1 MSTRHRSL
9 CAFWRLRLPP
19 SMIAPSP
26 QASVQFDPWI
36 SITVR
41 AVEPPF
47 HVTELLAAPL
57 APRPDSGGAPRPRPG
72 PPRGAR
78 PRRSPLAPRQASGGA
93 APTSRG
99 PTGCAYISARSCSGF
114 FGDVHKITKT
124 RECHRE
130 TLFQV
135 GFVAEVCQFAFF
147 DSVTGLRFFRFT
159 RFFDRDLL
167 FSSHAVRAQERY
179 RAFFGAFV
187 RVGDFDKDSTFFW
200 LKQKF

>member
-57 APRPDSGGAPRPRPG
+57 APRPDSGGA
-72 PPRGAR
+72 AH
-78 PRRSPLAPRQASGGA
+78 
-93 APTSRG
+93 TSRG

-135 GFVAEVCQFAFF
+135 GFAAEEFKFAFF
-147 DSVTGLRFFRFT
+147 NGVTGLR
-159 RFFDRDLL
+159 
-167 FSSHAVRAQERY
+167 
-179 RAFFGAFV
+179 
-187 RVGDFDKDSTFFW
+187 
-200 LKQKF
+200 

>member
-19 SMIAPSP
+19 SMIGPSP

-57 APRPDSGGAPRPRPG
+57 APRPDSGGG
-72 PPRGAR
+72 
-78 PRRSPLAPRQASGGA
+78 

-99 PTGCAYISARSCSGF
+99 PPRCAFISARSCSGF